1 MQNKELKKAA
11 SLLGKLGGAAKSI
24 KKAKSSRK
32 NGKLG
37 GRPRKV
43 IEKISP
49 CVAVVSDV
57 DYFNGVVTYSF
68 EKPNKKLA
76 LPQEAHASD
85 STQKATPKL
94 VRGVGIKKEKE

>member
-1 MQNKELKKAA
+1 MQNRDLKKAA

-49 CVAVVSDV
+49 CAEYIKSLDNH
-57 DYFNGVVTYSF
+57 NGI
-68 EKPNKKLA
+68 KLA
-76 LPQEAHASD
+76 LPQEASPLENIKKE
-85 STQKATPKL
+85 SPKL
-94 VRGVGIKKEKE
+94 IRRAGIKKETMK